1 MYYIILGIIVLI
13 FLWRISAGFKR
24 GMVREIIA
32 LIASVLAGFCLL
44 LILGAVGSYMEGE
57 MGNLVQMI
65 AVLAVVCG
73 VYRLVSLLFT
83 SLKLISHLPV
93 VKGLDKVLGAV
104 VGFVEAAALVA
115 FLVYFGKN
123 FMSIS

>member
-65 AVLAVVCG
+65 AALAVVCG